1 MVGWGLARSASLR
14 RRIFTSHS
22 QWGGKDKHEN
32 KWSVVGW
39 RMPRRLKDYRRLVRG
54 GKKLG
59 IREGFTSVLMAE
71 LRL

>member
-1 MVGWGLARSASLR
+1 MVGWR
-14 RRIFTSHS
+14 
-22 QWGGKDKHEN
+22 
-32 KWSVVGW
+32 V
-39 RMPRRLKDYRRLVRG
+39 PRRLKDYRRLVRG